1 MFGFAAFSDG
11 GFSSQTTSDAR
22 IIAGTQVVT
31 GPVAG
36 ATILAGAIVP
46 VTTAGSLTSAT
57 GTTAQT
63 VIALPATN
71 VIASSIAGVTPETRV
86 IATTAGAMTA
96 TVQAMGNEYTLKLIK
111 IPGTNVMTSSI
122 AGVTTG
128 VVIPIGSANL
138 GMTSTVQAMG
148 TEYTLKLIK
157 IPETNLL
164 TGSTGSPSLFT
175 WVDVN
180 DNVTAETWTDVET
193 EDSTESWS
201 NV

>member
-1 MFGFAAFSDG
+1 MFGFAAFSDA
-11 GFSSQTTSDAR
+11 GFSAQTTSDAR

-31 GPVAG
+31 GTVAG
-36 ATILAGAIVP
+36 ATILGGAIIAVS
-46 VTTAGSLTSAT
+46 GNSMTSSV
-57 GTTAQT
+57 GTTAQI
-63 VIALPATN
+63 VVAL
-71 VIASSIAGVTPETRV
+71 
-86 IATTAGAMTA
+86 
-96 TVQAMGNEYTLKLIK
+96 
-111 IPGTNVMTSSI
+111 PGTNVMTSSI

-148 TEYTLKLIK
+148 TEYTLQLIK

-164 TGSTGSPSLFT
+164 TGSTGTPSLFT

>member
-1 MFGFAAFSDG
+1 MFGFAAFSDS
-11 GFSSQTTSDAR
+11 GFSAQTTSDAR

-31 GPVAG
+31 GTVAG
-36 ATILAGAIVP
+36 ATILGGAIITVS
-46 VTTAGSLTSAT
+46 GNSMTSSVGTPT
-57 GTTAQT
+57 GL
-63 VIALPATN
+63 VIAL
-71 VIASSIAGVTPETRV
+71 
-86 IATTAGAMTA
+86 
-96 TVQAMGNEYTLKLIK
+96 
-111 IPGTNVMTSSI
+111 PGTNVMTSSI

-148 TEYTLKLIK
+148 SEYTLKLIK

-164 TGSTGSPSLFT
+164 TGSTGTPSLFT

>member
-1 MFGFAAFSDG
+1 MFGFAAFSDA
-11 GFSSQTTSDAR
+11 GFSAQTTSDAR

-31 GPVAG
+31 GTVAG
-36 ATILAGAIVP
+36 ATVLGGAIITVS
-46 VTTAGSLTSAT
+46 GNSMTSSVGTPT
-57 GTTAQT
+57 GL
-63 VIALPATN
+63 VIAL
-71 VIASSIAGVTPETRV
+71 
-86 IATTAGAMTA
+86 
-96 TVQAMGNEYTLKLIK
+96 
-111 IPGTNVMTSSI
+111 PGTNVMTSSI

-164 TGSTGSPSLFT
+164 TGSTGTPSLFT

-180 DNVTAETWTDVET
+180 DNVTAETWTDVDT
-193 EDSTESWS
+193 EGSTESWG

>member
-1 MFGFAAFSDG
+1 MFGFAAFSDA
-11 GFSSQTTSDAR
+11 GFSAQTTSDAR

-31 GPVAG
+31 STVAG
-36 ATILAGAIVP
+36 ATILGGAIIAVS
-46 VTTAGSLTSAT
+46 GNSMTSSV
-57 GTTAQT
+57 GTPTQI
-63 VIALPATN
+63 VVAL
-71 VIASSIAGVTPETRV
+71 
-86 IATTAGAMTA
+86 
-96 TVQAMGNEYTLKLIK
+96 
-111 IPGTNVMTSSI
+111 PGTNVMTSSI

-128 VVIPIGSANL
+128 VIIPIGSANL

-148 TEYTLKLIK
+148 SEYTLKLIK

-193 EDSTESWS
+193 EDSTESWG

>member
-31 GPVAG
+31 STVAG
-36 ATILAGAIVP
+36 ATILGGAIVV

-63 VIALPATN
+63 VIAFPSTN

-86 IATTAGAMTA
+86 IATTAGSMTA
-96 TVQAMGNEYTLKLIK
+96 TVQAMG
-111 IPGTNVMTSSI
+111 S
-122 AGVTTG
+122 
-128 VVIPIGSANL
+128 
-138 GMTSTVQAMG
+138 
-148 TEYTLKLIK
+148 EYTLKLIK

-180 DNVTAETWTDVET
+180 DNVTAETWTDVDT
-193 EDSTESWS
+193 EGSTESWG

>member
-1 MFGFAAFSDG
+1 MFGFAAFSDA
-11 GFSSQTTSDAR
+11 GFSAQTTSDAR

-31 GPVAG
+31 GTVAG
-36 ATILAGAIVP
+36 ATILGGAIIA
-46 VTTAGSLTSAT
+46 VTTAGSLTSST

-63 VIALPATN
+63 VIAFPATN
-71 VIASSIAGVTPETRV
+71 VVASSIAGVTPETRV
-86 IATTAGAMTA
+86 IATTAGSMTA
-96 TVQAMGNEYTLKLIK
+96 TVQAMGSEYI
-111 IPGTNVMTSSI
+111 
-122 AGVTTG
+122 
-128 VVIPIGSANL
+128 
-138 GMTSTVQAMG
+138 
-148 TEYTLKLIK
+148 LKLIK

-164 TGSTGSPSLFT
+164 TGSTGTPSLFT

>member
-1 MFGFAAFSDG
+1 MFGFAAFSDA
-11 GFSSQTTSDAR
+11 GFSAQTTSDAR

-31 GPVAG
+31 STVAG
-36 ATILAGAIVP
+36 ATILGGAIIAVS
-46 VTTAGSLTSAT
+46 GNSMTSSVGTPT
-57 GTTAQT
+57 GL
-63 VIALPATN
+63 VIAL
-71 VIASSIAGVTPETRV
+71 
-86 IATTAGAMTA
+86 
-96 TVQAMGNEYTLKLIK
+96 
-111 IPGTNVMTSSI
+111 PGTNVMTSSI

-148 TEYTLKLIK
+148 SEYTLKLIK

-164 TGSTGSPSLFT
+164 TGSTGTPSLFT

>member
-1 MFGFAAFSDG
+1 MFGFAAFSDA
-11 GFSSQTTSDAR
+11 GFSAQTTSDAR

-31 GPVAG
+31 STVAG
-36 ATILAGAIVP
+36 ATILGGAIIA
-46 VTTAGSLTSAT
+46 VTTAGSLTSST

-63 VIALPATN
+63 VIAFPSTN
-71 VIASSIAGVTPETRV
+71 VVASSIAGVTPETRV
-86 IATTAGAMTA
+86 IATTAGSMTA
-96 TVQAMGNEYTLKLIK
+96 
-111 IPGTNVMTSSI
+111 
-122 AGVTTG
+122 
-128 VVIPIGSANL
+128 
-138 GMTSTVQAMG
+138 TVQAMG
-148 TEYTLKLIK
+148 TEYTLQLIK

-164 TGSTGSPSLFT
+164 TGSTGTPSLFT

>member
-1 MFGFAAFSDG
+1 MFGFAAFSDA

-31 GPVAG
+31 STVAG
-36 ATILAGAIVP
+36 ATILGGAIVV

-86 IATTAGAMTA
+86 IATTAGSMTA
-96 TVQAMGNEYTLKLIK
+96 TVQAMGSEYTLKLVK
-111 IPGTNVMTSSI
+111 IPG
-122 AGVTTG
+122 
-128 VVIPIGSANL
+128 
-138 GMTSTVQAMG
+138 
-148 TEYTLKLIK
+148 
-157 IPETNLL
+157 TNLL
-164 TGSTGSPSLFT
+164 TGSVGTPSLFT
-175 WVDVN
+175 LVDVN
-180 DNVTAETWTDVET
+180 DNVTAETLTDVET

>member
-1 MFGFAAFSDG
+1 MFGFAAFSDA
-11 GFSSQTTSDAR
+11 GFSAQTTSDAR

-31 GPVAG
+31 GTVAG
-36 ATILAGAIVP
+36 ATILGGAIVT
-46 VTTAGSLTSAT
+46 VSGNSMTSSVGTPT
-57 GTTAQT
+57 GL
-63 VIALPATN
+63 VIAF
-71 VIASSIAGVTPETRV
+71 
-86 IATTAGAMTA
+86 
-96 TVQAMGNEYTLKLIK
+96 
-111 IPGTNVMTSSI
+111 PGTNVMTSSI

>member
-1 MFGFAAFSDG
+1 MFGFAAFSDA
-11 GFSSQTTSDAR
+11 GFSAQTTSDAR
-22 IIAGTQVVT
+22 IIAGTQGVT
-31 GPVAG
+31 GTVAG
-36 ATILAGAIVP
+36 ATILGGAIVT
-46 VTTAGSLTSAT
+46 VSGNSMTSSVGTPT
-57 GTTAQT
+57 GL
-63 VIALPATN
+63 VIAF
-71 VIASSIAGVTPETRV
+71 
-86 IATTAGAMTA
+86 
-96 TVQAMGNEYTLKLIK
+96 
-111 IPGTNVMTSSI
+111 PGTNVMTSSI

-128 VVIPIGSANL
+128 VIIPIGSANL

>member
-1 MFGFAAFSDG
+1 MFGFAAFSDA
-11 GFSSQTTSDAR
+11 GFSAQTTSDAR

-31 GPVAG
+31 GTVAG
-36 ATILAGAIVP
+36 ATILGGAIITVS
-46 VTTAGSLTSAT
+46 GNSMTSSVGTPT
-57 GTTAQT
+57 GL
-63 VIALPATN
+63 VIAL
-71 VIASSIAGVTPETRV
+71 
-86 IATTAGAMTA
+86 
-96 TVQAMGNEYTLKLIK
+96 
-111 IPGTNVMTSSI
+111 PGTNVMTSSI

>member
-1 MFGFAAFSDG
+1 MFGFAAFSDA
-11 GFSSQTTSDAR
+11 GFSAQTTSDAR

-31 GPVAG
+31 GTVAG
-36 ATILAGAIVP
+36 ATILGGAIIT
-46 VTTAGSLTSAT
+46 VTGNSMTSSVGTPT
-57 GTTAQT
+57 GL
-63 VIALPATN
+63 VIAF
-71 VIASSIAGVTPETRV
+71 
-86 IATTAGAMTA
+86 
-96 TVQAMGNEYTLKLIK
+96 
-111 IPGTNVMTSSI
+111 PGTNVMTSSI
-122 AGVTTG
+122 DGVTTG

-148 TEYTLKLIK
+148 SEYTLKLIK

-180 DNVTAETWTDVET
+180 DNVTAETWTDVDT
-193 EDSTESWS
+193 EGSTESWG

>member
-1 MFGFAAFSDG
+1 MFGFAAFSDA
-11 GFSSQTTSDAR
+11 GFSAQTTSDAR

-31 GPVAG
+31 STVAG
-36 ATILAGAIVP
+36 ATILGGAIVV

-86 IATTAGAMTA
+86 IATTAGSMTA
-96 TVQAMGNEYTLKLIK
+96 TVQAMG
-111 IPGTNVMTSSI
+111 S
-122 AGVTTG
+122 
-128 VVIPIGSANL
+128 
-138 GMTSTVQAMG
+138 
-148 TEYTLKLIK
+148 EYTLKLIK

-164 TGSTGSPSLFT
+164 TGSTGTPSLFT

>member
-1 MFGFAAFSDG
+1 MFGFAAFSDA
-11 GFSSQTTSDAR
+11 GFSAQTTSDAR

-31 GPVAG
+31 GTVAG
-36 ATILAGAIVP
+36 ATILGGAIITVS
-46 VTTAGSLTSAT
+46 GNSMTSSVGTPT
-57 GTTAQT
+57 GL
-63 VIALPATN
+63 VIAL
-71 VIASSIAGVTPETRV
+71 
-86 IATTAGAMTA
+86 
-96 TVQAMGNEYTLKLIK
+96 
-111 IPGTNVMTSSI
+111 PGTNVMTSSI

-164 TGSTGSPSLFT
+164 TGSTGTPSLFT

-193 EDSTESWS
+193 EDSTESWG

>member
-1 MFGFAAFSDG
+1 MFSLAAFSEAP
-11 GFSSQTTSDAR
+11 FSAQGVSNATIT
-22 IIAGTQVVT
+22 AGTQVIT
-31 GPVAG
+31 STVAG
-36 ATILAGAIVP
+36 ATTLASANVSVSGQSMTLSVGTPTQIV
-46 VTTAGSLTSAT
+46 V
-57 GTTAQT
+57 
-63 VIALPATN
+63 ALP
-71 VIASSIAGVTPETRV
+71 S
-86 IATTAGAMTA
+86 
-96 TVQAMGNEYTLKLIK
+96 
-111 IPGTNVMTSSI
+111 TNVMTSSI

-148 TEYTLKLIK
+148 SEYTLKLIK

>member
-1 MFGFAAFSDG
+1 MFGFAAFSDA
-11 GFSSQTTSDAR
+11 GFSAQTTSDAR

-31 GPVAG
+31 STVAG
-36 ATILAGAIVP
+36 ATILGGAIVV
-46 VTTAGSLTSAT
+46 VTTAGSLTSST

-63 VIALPATN
+63 VIAFPSTN
-71 VIASSIAGVTPETRV
+71 VVASSIAGVTPETRV
-86 IATTAGAMTA
+86 IATTAGSMTA
-96 TVQAMGNEYTLKLIK
+96 
-111 IPGTNVMTSSI
+111 
-122 AGVTTG
+122 
-128 VVIPIGSANL
+128 
-138 GMTSTVQAMG
+138 TVQAMG
-148 TEYTLKLIK
+148 TEYTLQLIK

-164 TGSTGSPSLFT
+164 TGSTGTPSLFT

>member
-1 MFGFAAFSDG
+1 MFGFAAFSDA
-11 GFSSQTTSDAR
+11 GFSAQPTSDAR

-31 GPVAG
+31 GTVAG
-36 ATILAGAIVP
+36 APILGGAIITVS
-46 VTTAGSLTSAT
+46 GNSMTSSVGTPT
-57 GTTAQT
+57 GL
-63 VIALPATN
+63 VIAL
-71 VIASSIAGVTPETRV
+71 
-86 IATTAGAMTA
+86 
-96 TVQAMGNEYTLKLIK
+96 
-111 IPGTNVMTSSI
+111 PGTNVMTSSI

-164 TGSTGSPSLFT
+164 TGSTGTPSLFT

-180 DNVTAETWTDVET
+180 DNVTAETWTDVDT
-193 EDSTESWS
+193 EGSTESWG

>member
-1 MFGFAAFSDG
+1 MFGFAAFSDA
-11 GFSSQTTSDAR
+11 GFSAQTTSDAR

-31 GPVAG
+31 STVAG
-36 ATILAGAIVP
+36 ATILGGAIITVS
-46 VTTAGSLTSAT
+46 GNSMTSSVGTPT
-57 GTTAQT
+57 GL
-63 VIALPATN
+63 VIAL
-71 VIASSIAGVTPETRV
+71 
-86 IATTAGAMTA
+86 
-96 TVQAMGNEYTLKLIK
+96 
-111 IPGTNVMTSSI
+111 PGTNVMTSSI

-148 TEYTLKLIK
+148 SEYTLKLIK

-175 WVDVN
+175 WVDVD

>member
-1 MFGFAAFSDG
+1 MFGFAAFSDA
-11 GFSSQTTSDAR
+11 GFSAQTTSDAR

-31 GPVAG
+31 GTVAG
-36 ATILAGAIVP
+36 ATILGGAIIAVS
-46 VTTAGSLTSAT
+46 GNSMTSSVGTPT
-57 GTTAQT
+57 GL
-63 VIALPATN
+63 VIALP
-71 VIASSIAGVTPETRV
+71 
-86 IATTAGAMTA
+86 
-96 TVQAMGNEYTLKLIK
+96 
-111 IPGTNVMTSSI
+111 GTNLMTSSI

-148 TEYTLKLIK
+148 SEYTLKLIK

-164 TGSTGSPSLFT
+164 TGSTGTPSLFT

>member
-31 GPVAG
+31 STVAG
-36 ATILAGAIVP
+36 ATILGGAIVV

-63 VIALPATN
+63 VIAFPSTN
-71 VIASSIAGVTPETRV
+71 VVASSIAGVTPETRV
-86 IATTAGAMTA
+86 IATTAGSMTA
-96 TVQAMGNEYTLKLIK
+96 TVQAMG
-111 IPGTNVMTSSI
+111 S
-122 AGVTTG
+122 
-128 VVIPIGSANL
+128 
-138 GMTSTVQAMG
+138 
-148 TEYTLKLIK
+148 EYTLKLIK

-164 TGSTGSPSLFT
+164 TGSTGTPSLFT

>member
-11 GFSSQTTSDAR
+11 GFSSQTTADAR

-31 GPVAG
+31 GTVAG
-36 ATILAGAIVP
+36 ATILGGAIIAVS
-46 VTTAGSLTSAT
+46 GNSMTSAV
-57 GTTAQT
+57 GTTAQI
-63 VIALPATN
+63 VVAL
-71 VIASSIAGVTPETRV
+71 
-86 IATTAGAMTA
+86 
-96 TVQAMGNEYTLKLIK
+96 
-111 IPGTNVMTSSI
+111 PGTNVMTSSI

-164 TGSTGSPSLFT
+164 TGSTGTPSLFT

>member
-1 MFGFAAFSDG
+1 MFGFAAFSDA
-11 GFSSQTTSDAR
+11 GFSAQTTSDAR

-31 GPVAG
+31 GTVAG
-36 ATILAGAIVP
+36 ATILGGAIIAVSG
-46 VTTAGSLTSAT
+46 TSMTSAVGTPT
-57 GTTAQT
+57 GL
-63 VIALPATN
+63 VIAL
-71 VIASSIAGVTPETRV
+71 
-86 IATTAGAMTA
+86 
-96 TVQAMGNEYTLKLIK
+96 
-111 IPGTNVMTSSI
+111 PGTNVMTSSI

-128 VVIPIGSANL
+128 VIIPIGSANL

>member
-1 MFGFAAFSDG
+1 MFGFAAFSDA
-11 GFSSQTTSDAR
+11 GFSAQTTSDAR

-31 GPVAG
+31 STVAG
-36 ATILAGAIVP
+36 ATILGGAIIA
-46 VTTAGSLTSAT
+46 VTTAGSLTSST

-63 VIALPATN
+63 VIAFPSTN
-71 VIASSIAGVTPETRV
+71 VVASSIAGVTPETRV
-86 IATTAGAMTA
+86 IATTAGSMTA
-96 TVQAMGNEYTLKLIK
+96 
-111 IPGTNVMTSSI
+111 
-122 AGVTTG
+122 
-128 VVIPIGSANL
+128 
-138 GMTSTVQAMG
+138 TVQAMG

-164 TGSTGSPSLFT
+164 TGSTGTPSLFT

-193 EDSTESWS
+193 EDSTESWG

>member
-1 MFGFAAFSDG
+1 MFGFAAFSDA
-11 GFSSQTTSDAR
+11 GFSAQTTSDAR

-31 GPVAG
+31 GTVAG
-36 ATILAGAIVP
+36 ATILGGAIIAVS
-46 VTTAGSLTSAT
+46 GNSMTSSVGTPT
-57 GTTAQT
+57 GL
-63 VIALPATN
+63 VIAL
-71 VIASSIAGVTPETRV
+71 
-86 IATTAGAMTA
+86 
-96 TVQAMGNEYTLKLIK
+96 
-111 IPGTNVMTSSI
+111 PGTNVMTSSI

-164 TGSTGSPSLFT
+164 TGSTGTPSLFT

-193 EDSTESWS
+193 QDSTESWS

>member
-31 GPVAG
+31 GTVAG
-36 ATILAGAIVP
+36 ATILGGAIVV

-63 VIALPATN
+63 VIALPSTN
-71 VIASSIAGVTPETRV
+71 VVASSIAGVTPETRV
-86 IATTAGAMTA
+86 IATTAGSITA
-96 TVQAMGNEYTLKLIK
+96 TVQSMGNEYTLKLIK
-111 IPGTNVMTSSI
+111 IPGTN
-122 AGVTTG
+122 
-128 VVIPIGSANL
+128 
-138 GMTSTVQAMG
+138 
-148 TEYTLKLIK
+148 
-157 IPETNLL
+157 LL
-164 TGSTGSPSLFT
+164 TGSTGTPSLFT

-180 DNVTAETWTDVET
+180 DNVTAETWTNVET
-193 EDSTESWS
+193 EDSTETWG

>member
-31 GPVAG
+31 STVAG
-36 ATILAGAIVP
+36 ATILGGAIVA

-86 IATTAGAMTA
+86 IATTAGSMTA
-96 TVQAMGNEYTLKLIK
+96 TVQAMG
-111 IPGTNVMTSSI
+111 S
-122 AGVTTG
+122 
-128 VVIPIGSANL
+128 
-138 GMTSTVQAMG
+138 
-148 TEYTLKLIK
+148 EYTLKLIK

-164 TGSTGSPSLFT
+164 TGSTGTPSLFT

-193 EDSTESWS
+193 EDSTESWG

>member
-1 MFGFAAFSDG
+1 MFGFAAFSDS
-11 GFSSQTTSDAR
+11 GFSAQTTSDAR

-31 GPVAG
+31 STVAG
-36 ATILAGAIVP
+36 ATILGGAIVV

-86 IATTAGAMTA
+86 IATTAGSMTA
-96 TVQAMGNEYTLKLIK
+96 TVQAMG
-111 IPGTNVMTSSI
+111 S
-122 AGVTTG
+122 
-128 VVIPIGSANL
+128 
-138 GMTSTVQAMG
+138 
-148 TEYTLKLIK
+148 EYTLKLIK

-180 DNVTAETWTDVET
+180 DNVTAETWTDVDT
-193 EDSTESWS
+193 EGSTESWG